1 MENLNVYKD
10 LIKRMLTMVDAGVT
24 DSAPAAYRQPS
35 SVYTDPALFAREKA
49 TIFKDEPQLV
59 CFSSDLPEKG
69 SYFTFDDLDV
79 PVLPTHFKCPHSGAA
94 MPVERADVWVYQDDI
109 NDKEAPL

>member
-35 SVYTDPALFAREKA
+35 SVYTRAIAP
-49 TIFKDEPQLV
+49 TSH
-59 CFSSDLPEKG
+59 SSN
-69 SYFTFDDLDV
+69 
-79 PVLPTHFKCPHSGAA
+79 
-94 MPVERADVWVYQDDI
+94 Q
-109 NDKEAPL
+109 

>member
-35 SVYTDPALFAREKA
+35 
-49 TIFKDEPQLV
+49 
-59 CFSSDLPEKG
+59 
-69 SYFTFDDLDV
+69 
-79 PVLPTHFKCPHSGAA
+79 
-94 MPVERADVWVYQDDI
+94 
-109 NDKEAPL
+109 

>member
-24 DSAPAAYRQPS
+24 DSAPSAYRQPS
-35 SVYTDPALFAREKA
+35 SVYTDPELFAREKA

-79 PVLPTHFKCPHSGAA
+79 PVLLTRDNVGKVHAFLNACTHRAA
-94 MPVERADVWVYQDDI
+94 R
-109 NDKEAPL
+109 L

>member
-35 SVYTDPALFAREKA
+35 SAR
-49 TIFKDEPQLV
+49 PLPV
-59 CFSSDLPEKG
+59 SSISFWE
-69 SYFTFDDLDV
+69 F
-79 PVLPTHFKCPHSGAA
+79 
-94 MPVERADVWVYQDDI
+94 
-109 NDKEAPL
+109 